1 MYRYPKAQALKVAVD
16 TIRDFLL
23 ENDMTVYV
31 VLFDKELNETGTT
44 LSKNWSENVKQ
55 DFKKRRK

>member
-1 MYRYPKAQALKVAVD
+1 MYGYPKAQALKVAVD

-31 VLFDKELNETGTT
+31 VLFDKELNEIGTK
-44 LSKNWSENVKQ
+44 LSKN
-55 DFKKRRK
+55 

>member
-31 VLFDKELNETGTT
+31 VLFDKELNEIGTK
-44 LSKNWSENVKQ
+44 L
-55 DFKKRRK
+55 

>member
-1 MYRYPKAQALKVAVD
+1 MSRGLGDVYKRQVYRYPKAQALKVAVD

-44 LSKNWSENVKQ
+44 LSKN
-55 DFKKRRK
+55 